1 MRRREFI
8 TGLAGAAAAFPK
20 RASSETAKVFRIG
33 LLSPGALIVDN
44 PESGAAFLQAMKE
57 HGYVRG
63 QNLVVEARGASGRIG
78 DLPRLAAELVAAKV
92 DVVLTNGF
100 PTALAA
106 KNTGLPTVAASGVGD
121 PVATGLVASLAHPGG
136 NITGIS
142 DAASELT
149 TKRLGLL
156 KEIAPGLRRIAMIWN
171 EDDLGM
177 TLRYRASAEAAE
189 RLGVQVQPLGV
200 REPDDLD
207 AAFSAM
213 RQDRPDA
220 ILMFADSLT
229 VLNRKRI
236 FDFAL
241 EQRLPAIYE
250 VQFLVRDGG
259 LMSYAADQQE

>member
-8 TGLAGAAAAFPK
+8 TGLAGAAAALPK

-63 QNLVVEARGASGRIG
+63 QNLVVEARAASGRIG
-78 DLPRLAAELVAAKV
+78 DLPKLAAELVAAKV

-121 PVATGLVASLAHPGG
+121 PVATGLVDSLAHPGG
-136 NITGIS
+136 NLTGIS
-142 DAASELT
+142 DVATELT

-156 KEIAPGLRRIAMIWN
+156 KEIAPALRRIAMIWN

-177 TLRYRASAEAAE
+177 TLRYRA
-189 RLGVQVQPLGV
+189 
-200 REPDDLD
+200 
-207 AAFSAM
+207 
-213 RQDRPDA
+213 
-220 ILMFADSLT
+220 
-229 VLNRKRI
+229 
-236 FDFAL
+236 
-241 EQRLPAIYE
+241 
-250 VQFLVRDGG
+250 
-259 LMSYAADQQE
+259 